1 MGVDF
6 WIVVLIKEFLVGR
19 SQRVR
24 VDGQLSVEVRESSGE
39 PQGIILSPLL
49 FLIYVNDI
57 RRNTESN
64 IGCSQLIVYNTEKR
78 TEVTLIIYRRT

>member
-6 WIVVLIKEFLVGR
+6 LVVVLIKEFLVGR

-39 PQGIILSPLL
+39 PQGSILSPLL
-49 FLIYVNDI
+49 FFTYVNDI

-64 IGCSQLIVYNTEKR
+64 IRLFAVDGI
-78 TEVTLIIYRRT
+78 